1 MDYSTLPNDPDHPAD
16 SSPWQSSPQPTSR
29 QSFTSPRD
37 QAPASPTPG
46 QSPRQSPRQ
55 SPYNTYDQRRSQEDG
70 SDQEVAASRS
80 GGYGGAEE
88 NPRYAPAAAENGSSS
103 NHSER
108 YQGPPSTEQGYG
120 GQQYQQ
126 QQRPVGPHRYHSAG
140 RPNQRQNIPQYKLQ
154 AKITGLERTGRK
166 DPILRF
172 DVHVGMELSDLT
184 ILFLTMDTDK
194 SSKIP
199 HYSISRRTKDTF

>member
-1 MDYSTLPNDPDHPAD
+1 MDYSTLPNDPDHPAG

-37 QAPASPTPG
+37 QPSTSPTPG
-46 QSPRQSPRQ
+46 Q

-70 SDQEVAASRS
+70 SDQEVASSRI
-80 GGYGGAEE
+80 GRYTGAEQ
-88 NPRYAPAAAENGSSS
+88 NPGYASAPAENGNSS
-103 NHSER
+103 NYSER
-108 YQGPPSTEQGYG
+108 HLGPPSAEQGYG

-140 RPNQRQNIPQYKLQ
+140 RPNQRQIIPQYKLQ

-172 DVHVGMELSDLT
+172 DVHVGTEISDLPT
-184 ILFLTMDTDK
+184 HF
-194 SSKIP
+194 
-199 HYSISRRTKDTF
+199 